1 MLGPAEK
8 ILHGSKYHIVHLGRP
23 WIRGSEMDALKIGTF
38 MCIKT
43 MQRETEIRA
52 KFASELKAIVD
63 MAKGYMAQNAG

>member
-1 MLGPAEK
+1 
-8 ILHGSKYHIVHLGRP
+8 
-23 WIRGSEMDALKIGTF
+23 MDALKIGTF

-63 MAKGYMAQNAG
+63 MAKGYMAQNTG